1 MTVSQRTEHVVAIFL
16 ATQFCRHVA
25 CSCLG
30 ALDFSRAYLAMN
42 IAMNASNIPVQPM
55 VLYSAMRAAIC
66 CVVISVIARIISIRI
81 PAPEPKPIKILP
93 VVTWL
98 INIMMPPIMTVSP
111 PARDIAVRT
120 EVMMLAVC
128 NIAWF

>member
-1 MTVSQRTEHVVAIFL
+1 
-16 ATQFCRHVA
+16 
-25 CSCLG
+25 
-30 ALDFSRAYLAMN
+30 MN

-98 INIMMPPIMTVSP
+98 INIVMPPIMTVSP